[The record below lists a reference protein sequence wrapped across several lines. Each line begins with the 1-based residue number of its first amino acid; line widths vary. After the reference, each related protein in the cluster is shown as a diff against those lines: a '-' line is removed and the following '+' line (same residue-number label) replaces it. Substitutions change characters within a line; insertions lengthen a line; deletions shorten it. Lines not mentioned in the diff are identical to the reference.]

1 MSFKIFSDTSCNI
14 PMSRLTDAGVD
25 LIPFSFYDREKIE
38 DVKNCIDIDSFDGN
52 SFYTSIRNGKVFNTS
67 QITPQIYYDYMEPV
81 AKEGTDILYVGMS
94 SGISG
99 SYNSSLAA
107 KKMLEEEYPDV
118 KFYFHD
124 TKAASLGEGIAVFKA
139 IELRNQGYTIEET
152 YNYLENMAKNIYQ
165 VFTVDDLKSLS
176 RTGRLSNA
184 VAIIGNLLN
193 IKPLLKGNEN
203 GQIINFDKVRGS
215 KKAMIALADKYNQ
228 LVVNPQEQIVG
239 IAHANNPED
248 TQFLIDLINK
258 DNPPKEI
265 LSVMYEPVTGS
276 HVGPGTVALFFLG
289 DDNVRFN

>member
-14 PMSRLTDAGVD
+14 PMSRLKDAGVE
-25 LIPFSFYDREKIE
+25 LIPFSFYDKENID
-38 DVKNCIDIDSFDGN
+38 DVKNCIDIDSFDGP
-52 SFYTSIRNGKVFNTS
+52 SFYTSIKNGKIINTS

-99 SYNSSLAA
+99 SYNSSLTA
-107 KKMLEEEYPDV
+107 KQMLEEEYPNV

-152 YNYLENMAKNIYQ
+152 FNYLENMAKNIYQ

-184 VAIIGNLLN
+184 AAIIGNLLS
-193 IKPLLKGNEN
+193 IKPILKGNEN
-203 GQIINFDKVRGS
+203 GQIILANKVRGN
-215 KKAMIALADKYNQ
+215 KKAILALAERYNT
-228 LVVNPQEQIVG
+228 LVTNPQNQIVG

-265 LSVMYEPVTGS
+265 LTVMYEPVTGS

>member
-1 MSFKIFSDTSCNI
+1 LSFKIFSDTSCNI